1 MDKVRIGVLSHAHG
15 HSNAYCRMMQGFD
28 DVQLVACWDDNE
40 QRGREGA
47 AAFGMEYRA
56 DSAAI
61 TDDPN
66 IDAVIV
72 TTETNRHAQFVEQA
86 AEAGKAILCQKP
98 LATTLA
104 DCDRII
110 EAVRRSD
117 IKFSVAFQMRL
128 DPVNRKI
135 KELVDANAV
144 GQIAVVR
151 RRHCIGVLN
160 NEAFV
165 TGPTRWHIDPVANV
179 GMFFDDAIH
188 AADWFYWTFGAA
200 KRVMAEI
207 DNVVTKLAPD
217 DNGVA
222 LFRFESGAIGTLFNG
237 STTVAGVSTTEIY
250 GAEGTIIQDYGDG
263 PSTAAPRPAGMAPL
277 RMIRQGDSAWEE
289 FHLPIPAS
297 QGERISA
304 VPRPFIDYVRGLSD
318 EHVSAEEG
326 RKSVE
331 MILGRI
337 SRRAR
342 AAGFHSETD
351 SCGGRSNSIQN
362 AKYFL

>member
-1 MDKVRIGVLSHAHG
+1 
-15 HSNAYCRMMQGFD
+15 
-28 DVQLVACWDDNE
+28 
-40 QRGREGA
+40 
-47 AAFGMEYRA
+47 
-56 DSAAI
+56 
-61 TDDPN
+61 
-66 IDAVIV
+66 
-72 TTETNRHAQFVEQA
+72 VEQA
-86 AEAGKAILCQKP
+86 AAAGKAILCQKP
-98 LATTLA
+98 LATTLD

-110 EAVRRSD
+110 ETVRRSGV
-117 IKFSVAFQMRL
+117 KFSVAFQMRQ

-135 KELVDANAV
+135 KELVDAKAV
-144 GQIAVVR
+144 GEIAVVR

-165 TGPTRWHIDPVANV
+165 TGPSRWHIDPVANV

-188 AADWFYWTFGAA
+188 AADWFYWTFGPA

-237 STTVAGVSTTEIY
+237 STTVAGVNTTEIY
-250 GAEGTIIQDYGDG
+250 GAEGTIIQDYGDAV
-263 PSTAAPRPAGMAPL
+263 STSLPRPRGVAPL
-277 RMIRQGDSAWEE
+277 RMIRQGDSDWEE

-297 QGERISA
+297 QGERIAA
-304 VPRPFIDYVRGLSD
+304 VPRPFIDYVRGLTD

-331 MILGRI
+331 MILGAYRSAREGRRI
-337 SRRAR
+337 S
-342 AAGFHSETD
+342 
-351 SCGGRSNSIQN
+351 
-362 AKYFL
+362 L

>member
-15 HSNAYCRMMQGFD
+15 HSNTYCRKMQGFD
-28 DVQLVACWDDNE
+28 DVELVACWDDNE
-40 QRGREGA
+40 QRGREAA

-56 DSAAI
+56 DSEAI
-61 TDDPN
+61 TSDPN
-66 IDAVIV
+66 IDSVIV
-72 TTETNRHAQFVEQA
+72 ATETNRHAEYIEQA
-86 AEAGKAILCQKP
+86 AEARKAILCQKP

-110 EAVRRSD
+110 EAVRRSGV
-117 IKFSVAFQMRL
+117 KFSVAFQMRQ

-135 KELVDANAV
+135 KELVDAKAV
-144 GQIAVVR
+144 AELAVVR

-160 NEAFV
+160 NEAFF
-165 TGPTRWHIDPVANV
+165 TGPSRWHIDPVANV

-188 AADWFYWTFGAA
+188 AADWFYWTFGPA

-237 STTVAGVSTTEIY
+237 STTVAGVNTTEIY
-250 GAEGTIIQDYGDG
+250 GSEGTIIQDYGDAV
-263 PSTAAPRPAGMAPL
+263 STSLPRPPGVAPL
-277 RMIRQGDSAWEE
+277 RMIRQGDSDWEE

-297 QGERISA
+297 QGERIAA

-331 MILGRI
+331 MILGAYRSAREGRRI
-337 SRRAR
+337 S
-342 AAGFHSETD
+342 
-351 SCGGRSNSIQN
+351 
-362 AKYFL
+362 L

>member
-1 MDKVRIGVLSHAHG
+1 MSSLSRAG
-15 HSNAYCRMMQGFD
+15 TTTSRAG
-28 DVQLVACWDDNE
+28 
-40 QRGREGA
+40 GRAA

-56 DSAAI
+56 DSEAVAA
-61 TDDPN
+61 DPN

-72 TTETNRHAQFVEQA
+72 ATETNRHAQFVEQA
-86 AEAGKAILCQKP
+86 AAAGKAILCQKP

-110 EAVRRSD
+110 DAVKRGGV
-117 IKFSVAFQMRL
+117 KFSVAFQMRQ

-144 GQIAVVR
+144 GKIAVVR

-160 NEAFV
+160 NESFF
-165 TGPTRWHIDPVANV
+165 TGPTRWHVDPEANV

-188 AADWFYWTFGAA
+188 AADWFLWTFGPA

-207 DNVVTKLAPD
+207 DNIVTNVAPD

-222 LFRFESGAIGTLFNG
+222 IFRFESGAIGTLFNG
-237 STTVAGVSTTEIY
+237 STTVAGVNTTEVY
-250 GAEGTIIQDYGDG
+250 GAEGTIIQDFGDG
-263 PSTAAPRPAGMAPL
+263 PSTAAPRPAGAAPL
-277 RMIRQGDSAWEE
+277 RMIRAGDSRWQE

-297 QGERISA
+297 QGERISG

-331 MILGRI
+331 MILGAYRSAREGRRI
-337 SRRAR
+337 A
-342 AAGFHSETD
+342 
-351 SCGGRSNSIQN
+351 
-362 AKYFL
+362 L